1 MALHCHLCKKNSSK
15 LHANIYKTL
24 TLDESTVNRI
34 VYKDRAWV
42 CKFRANSAPSVMASC
57 LGRITAS
64 FDRTKNVL
72 RIVSF
77 IGEHLCQSSTERQRA
92 AQVQRIFD
100 LVKLIPESALVYVEQ
115 TCQSILEHWSDPSN
129 DGVTISI
136 VPIMRASSV
145 PTDDEDQALEPG
157 KILTLIRYKFQ
168 TNKELIVDYRRANRL
183 HQLSAHRNKGR
194 DWPNSD
200 KHRANNRR
208 YCLRISAIFFDSKPW
223 FSLW

>member
-1 MALHCHLCKKNSSK
+1 MVCFFFETHLKYHFYTVPFIRFPAHKMSRHIFLGAEFHSNADLQIAFDAYCQENAINGTPLSFVQKNSSK
-15 LHANIYKTL
+15 LHTNIYKTL
-24 TLDESTVNRI
+24 TLDESIVNRI

-42 CKFRANSAPSVMASC
+42 CKFRANSAQSVMASC

-64 FDRTKNVL
+64 FDRIKHVL
-72 RIVSF
+72 RITSF

-145 PTDDEDQALEPG
+145 PTDDEDQALERG
-157 KILTLIRYKFQ
+157 KILTLIRY
-168 TNKELIVDYRRANRL
+168 
-183 HQLSAHRNKGR
+183 
-194 DWPNSD
+194 
-200 KHRANNRR
+200 
-208 YCLRISAIFFDSKPW
+208 
-223 FSLW
+223 